1 MTSVK
6 CEGQT
11 ISHEPVLSMYCS
23 FQIERTGNVNVMEM
37 FNLEGFKLIFPLHT
51 LMNWFTN

>member
-6 CEGQT
+6 CEG
-11 ISHEPVLSMYCS
+11 HEPVLSMYCS
-23 FQIERTGNVNVMEM
+23 FQIERTGNVMEM
-37 FNLEGFKLIFPLHT
+37 FNLEGFKLVFPLHT